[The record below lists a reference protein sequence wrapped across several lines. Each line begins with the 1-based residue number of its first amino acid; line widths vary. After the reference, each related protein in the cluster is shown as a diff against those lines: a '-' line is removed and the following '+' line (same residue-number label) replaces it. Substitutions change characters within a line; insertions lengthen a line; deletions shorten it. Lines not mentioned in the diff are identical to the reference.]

1 MFVARRITSRESL
14 TSSEFSRSAYA
25 SKVARRSHSMD
36 ARRCMAMSRTDL
48 HSGTDYYM
56 VAGAP
61 LTMLYISTRTSYL
74 GAPNLETSV
83 GRFRNV
89 ARSRCRG
96 AETISWAASVL
107 EVLVV
112 IREWPSHYYV
122 CEVASREVASPSPE
136 SMSSSSASPPYG
148 ALAADRLTCF
158 VDMCLT
164 QGDVV
169 DAVDD
174 KIRCAE
180 HKLRYKRKGFQIAL
194 RELNLRS
201 FDDYYMSY
209 EIVRSRCT
217 DEIFRPPQPT
227 KSRPSIILAPQET
240 VCTRDACRGRCLKAV
255 EHSVRI
261 LTSGGVRD
269 GSSIRRTC
277 SQCKTTYQY
286 HTISVEPTTQERLA
300 STTALSPTVQLRPY
314 FLTQPYIGCRLDNGL
329 YYVERALLEERHAFA
344 ERAAVSMDGFVTCIL
359 EKIRRSGEDH
369 VWSPAHNVDRY
380 FDSAYFTFELYRVC
394 ALLRGRGVSCDDP
407 HTSIFLSH
415 DSHLAESTEIDNEF
429 NRVAI
434 LLKAEH
440 FRRFCVGHRS
450 SCPGGERCKWVVTDG
465 QHGTGPAIC
474 DNIHLHHLI
483 VDGVNAIPCARSTHR
498 TAAASMASLR
508 LFTILTLVCSAAP
521 ADGCRGK
528 PGMRTNYCR
537 QCVRLVAERTPHE
550 SEEPIY
556 RDPGRADAA
565 GAVVAEAFEDVA
577 TTEQDAGLAGGEGAG
592 VQDALSEADDNSEA
606 GGSR

>member
-1 MFVARRITSRESL
+1 
-14 TSSEFSRSAYA
+14 
-25 SKVARRSHSMD
+25 
-36 ARRCMAMSRTDL
+36 
-48 HSGTDYYM
+48 
-56 VAGAP
+56 
-61 LTMLYISTRTSYL
+61 
-74 GAPNLETSV
+74 
-83 GRFRNV
+83 
-89 ARSRCRG
+89 
-96 AETISWAASVL
+96 
-107 EVLVV
+107 
-112 IREWPSHYYV
+112 
-122 CEVASREVASPSPE
+122 
-136 SMSSSSASPPYG
+136 
-148 ALAADRLTCF
+148 
-158 VDMCLT
+158 
-164 QGDVV
+164 
-169 DAVDD
+169 
-174 KIRCAE
+174 
-180 HKLRYKRKGFQIAL
+180 
-194 RELNLRS
+194 
-201 FDDYYMSY
+201 
-209 EIVRSRCT
+209 
-217 DEIFRPPQPT
+217 
-227 KSRPSIILAPQET
+227 
-240 VCTRDACRGRCLKAV
+240 
-255 EHSVRI
+255 
-261 LTSGGVRD
+261 
-269 GSSIRRTC
+269 
-277 SQCKTTYQY
+277 
-286 HTISVEPTTQERLA
+286 
-300 STTALSPTVQLRPY
+300 
-314 FLTQPYIGCRLDNGL
+314 LDNGL

-369 VWSPAHNVDRY
+369 VWSPAQHAFQY

-415 DSHLAESTEIDNEF
+415 DEHIAESTEIDDEF

-450 SCPGGERCKWVVTDG
+450 SCPGGDRCKWVVTDG

-498 TAAASMASLR
+498 TAAAAMASLR
-508 LFTILTLVCSAAP
+508 LFTILTVVCSAAP

-565 GAVVAEAFEDVA
+565 GAVVAEAFADVA

-592 VQDALSEADDNSEA
+592 VQDAFSQEDDRSEA
-606 GGSR
+606 GGSGESHSGVVGSRGQGRAGGRSRGAGALARVCRTLPREVPRSCPGARLRLLLERNEAGGARGAGRSSVSGSGGGRRKR